1 MKDDPRKHSPM
12 KTLLIK
18 LKLIR
23 DDPKKDE
30 PQKDDP
36 TKPKELRKYPPS
48 NLFLNHSSMLSIL
61 NSAERKKHLSDEKS
75 KHGETFIAA
84 FFAALGYAASHLTSD
99 PSTPP
104 IFDQPSSLV
113 SELISVLFQ
122 NINIIFFVL
131 FSIYAL
137 FHLSGWIKTKN
148 YLKNTGNSDA
158 GIFAQVSNQ
167 VIEKTSFTAVIVIA
181 TQKKNEPIKF
191 LCDKSNFYLVHCRMK
206 PNKTITDQDPFLRN
220 YLISNFGIAE
230 SDILEIKPLDNE
242 PFFTIKPVYN
252 ELRSNA
258 FVLYTVKLNNTTWNN
273 FNHSDYVWCSIEE
286 MKKNPTA
293 VRINYDIIEAL
304 DRKMGA
310 LHESFQIPDLHIIW
324 NITKKCSYSCS
335 ICATRDDERE
345 ELSLA
350 NKFDVLRALSCE
362 KQRIK
367 SIDFAGGDPCSS
379 KDSLYVIESTIDK
392 FGPDVVS
399 ITTTSK
405 GIDQLEEREKKQ
417 LLTKCEITIDASHKN
432 LSSQANGTDRQANG
446 YSKAN
451 SEILFHSS
459 YGIEE
464 LTVNIPIL
472 DSDLKDDEIQTLVD
486 MILKFKTAFPKI
498 KIDAQLIRL
507 MPVGNYANN
516 FTKEDY
522 DKYDPIATALSIHN
536 CLTAAG
542 ISCHYHCS
550 LRILDELNPGNCRCT
565 MLEHK
570 IGIDCAGNVFAC
582 AWGGYL
588 PGFKVE
594 DNPFYLGNLL
604 HSSLTDILN
613 NDTNPVHNRIICQ
626 IANNS
631 GMDYCQVVSR
641 FVDKDSVSNNDPL
654 AQSNKKTAQ
663 PEADS
668 PA

>member
-1 MKDDPRKHSPM
+1 MKDEPRKHSPL

-18 LKLIR
+18 LKLI
-23 DDPKKDE
+23 
-30 PQKDDP
+30 KDDP
-36 TKPKELRKYPPS
+36 QMDDPSKPIALRKYPPS
-48 NLFLNHSSMLSIL
+48 NLFLNHSSMFSIL
-61 NSAERKKHLSDEKS
+61 NSAEREKHLSDEKS

-84 FFAALGYAASHLTSD
+84 FFAALGYVASHLTST
-99 PSTPP
+99 PSAST
-104 IFDQPSSLV
+104 ISGQTSSLA
-113 SELISVLFQ
+113 SELINYLFQ

-148 YLKNTGNSDA
+148 YLKNTDNSDA
-158 GIFAQVSNQ
+158 GIFAQVSDQ

-191 LCDKSNFYLVHCRMK
+191 LCDKSNFYLAHCRME
-206 PNKTITDQDPFLRN
+206 PDKTIADQNPILRN
-220 YLISNFGIAE
+220 YLIGNFGIAE
-230 SDILEIKPLDNE
+230 SDILDIQPLDNE
-242 PFFTIKPVYN
+242 PLFTIKPVYN

-258 FVLYTVKLNNTTWNN
+258 FVLYTVKLKNTTWKN
-273 FNHSDYVWCSIEE
+273 FNSSDYVWCSIEE
-286 MKKNPTA
+286 MKKNPIA
-293 VRINYDIIEAL
+293 VKINYDIIEAL
-304 DRKMGA
+304 DRKMGV

-324 NITKKCSYSCS
+324 NITKVCNYSCS

-392 FGPDVVS
+392 FGSDVVS

-405 GIDQLEEREKKQ
+405 GINQLEEREKKQ
-417 LLTKCEITIDASHKN
+417 LLTKCEITIDASHVN

-464 LTVNIPIL
+464 LTINIPIL
-472 DSDLKDDEIQTLVD
+472 DSDLSDDEIQKLVEL
-486 MILKFKTAFPKI
+486 IQKLKTDFPQI

-516 FTKEDY
+516 FKKEDY
-522 DKYDPIATALSIHN
+522 TRYDPKAIALSIHN

-542 ISCHYHCS
+542 ISCRYHCS

-588 PGFKVE
+588 SGFNVE

-604 HSSLTDILN
+604 HSSLSDILN
-613 NDTNPVHNRIICQ
+613 NDANPVRNRIISQ
-626 IANNS
+626 IENNS

-654 AQSNKKTAQ
+654 AQSGKKPAQ
-663 PEADS
+663 TKDDS